1 MKEILLIEVKSELG
15 AGTRGASL
23 GIDAVKIASID
34 LQSDFFARYDS
45 VNVRTDNSPLFTGF
59 ISPSAKYVN
68 AILGVEKRVC
78 NAVCEALEFGQLPL
92 VLAGDHSTAFGTIA
106 GVKKAF
112 PDKRLGVIWVDA
124 HADLHTPYTTPSGN
138 VHGMPLAM
146 ALGTDNLDAQT
157 NVPPAEVA
165 HIWEEIKKI
174 GVEGPKLH
182 PSDVVFI
189 SKRDTEGPE
198 DYLAEKY
205 GMRNYT
211 TEEVRKYGPKKV
223 ATMALEQLRDCDM
236 IYVSFDVDSLDPSV
250 SKGTGTPVPGGLT
263 AEEAMAI
270 NVELVKSPKV
280 CCWEMV
286 EINPTLDSE
295 NKMAEVAFEIMEATA
310 KAFEDSRM
318 KPVLV

>member
-23 GIDAVKIASID
+23 GIDALKIASID

-59 ISPSAKYVN
+59 ISPSAKYVK

-78 NAVCEALEFGQLPL
+78 NTVSESLLEEQFPM

-106 GVKKAF
+106 GIKKAY
-112 PDKRLGVIWVDA
+112 PQKRLGVIWVDA

-146 ALGTDNLDAQT
+146 ALAIDNLDAQT
-157 NVPPAEVA
+157 NEPPKETV
-165 HIWEEIKKI
+165 HIWNEIKKI
-174 GVEGPKLH
+174 GVEGPKIN
-182 PSDVVFI
+182 PGDIVFI
-189 SKRDTEGPE
+189 SRRDTEAPE
-198 DYLAEKY
+198 DYLIEKH
-205 GMRNYT
+205 GMVNFT
-211 TEEVRKYGPKKV
+211 TAEVRKHGAKKI
-223 ATMALEQLRDCDM
+223 AAQAIQKLKDCDL
-236 IYVSFDVDSLDPSV
+236 IYVSFDVDSLDPSI
-250 SKGTGTPVPGGLT
+250 SSGTGTPVENGLT
-263 AEEAMAI
+263 EDEARTI
-270 NVELVKSPKV
+270 NTELVKNPKV

-295 NKMAEVAFEIMEATA
+295 NKMAEVAFGIMEATA
-310 KAFEDSRM
+310 KSFEEARL
-318 KPVLV
+318 KTVLV